1 MLFFSI
7 LFILI
12 QRLHKKGIQM
22 SSKFVTPLL
31 LGTALSLGALSFIAC
46 GDDPNPGIPPTGTP
60 SSSSTYIAP
69 DSTPETVLTAIVFND
84 MGVSSTLLTKVKF
97 KGSITLDLSDSNT
110 VADINAVRFT
120 DIKFDI
126 VNPSHTSSGKAETIV
141 PLDFNSQALTTVN
154 LAEVGLY
161 TDLDANYSECGNY
174 LLIVTAKATDG
185 ILESVSR
192 DTIPFERPIEKCQ
205 APESSSSE
213 VVVPGAPLDT
223 ISIKVN
229 TKTDKCL
236 SIATGL
242 ASAEATGDIC
252 FKTVGSAGSVQLSST
267 TGLKFAV
274 YSNTSNDTRLDDW
287 SKNYLPDNPTTD
299 SFLYLDGSL
308 KEVFPDFLNE
318 VDVFFVAIGPK
329 YVRNSGSATDF
340 YAFVVS
346 ELGTADTNGDITF
359 TLLVYKAK

>member
-1 MLFFSI
+1 
-7 LFILI
+7 
-12 QRLHKKGIQM
+12 M
-22 SSKFVTPLL
+22 SSKFLTPLIL
-31 LGTALSLGALSFIAC
+31 SSALTLGALSFIAC
-46 GDDPNPGIPPTGTP
+46 GDDANPGIPPTGTT
-60 SSSSTYIAP
+60 SSSSGFVAP
-69 DSTPETVLTAIVFND
+69 TSIQSTELTAIVFND
-84 MGVSSTLLTKVKF
+84 MGVSSTGLTKVKF

-120 DIKFDI
+120 NIMFEI
-126 VNPSHTSSGKAETIV
+126 VNKNMTSNGKAETIV
-141 PLDFNSQALTTVN
+141 PLDFENQALTTVN
-154 LAEVGLY
+154 LAEVGLF
-161 TDLDANYSECGNY
+161 TNLDENYSECGDF
-174 LLIVTAKATDG
+174 LLIITAIATDG
-185 ILESVSR
+185 QIQSVSK
-192 DTIPFERPIEKCQ
+192 DTIQFERPEEKCKI
-205 APESSSSE
+205 PESSSSE
-213 VVVPGAPLDT
+213 AIVPGAPLDT

-242 ASAEATGDIC
+242 ASADATGDIC

-346 ELGTADTNGDITF
+346 ELGTADTNGDISF

>member
-1 MLFFSI
+1 
-7 LFILI
+7 
-12 QRLHKKGIQM
+12 M

-31 LGTALSLGALSFIAC
+31 LGSALTLGALSFIAC
-46 GDDPNPGIPPTGTP
+46 GEDANPGIPGPGGT
-60 SSSSTYIAP
+60 SSSSSFIP
-69 DSTPETVLTAIVFND
+69 PTPMSETVQTAIVFSD
-84 MGVSSTLLTKVKF
+84 MGVSSTGLSKVKF
-97 KGSITLDLSDSNT
+97 KGSITLDLSDSTT
-110 VADINAVRFT
+110 VADVNSVRFT

-126 VNPSHTSSGKAETIV
+126 VSKSMTSNGKSETIA

-154 LAEVGLY
+154 LAEVGLF
-161 TDLDANYSECGNY
+161 TNLDENYSECGDF
-174 LLIVTAKATDG
+174 LLIITAMATDG
-185 ILESVSR
+185 QIPSVSK
-192 DTIPFERPIEKCQ
+192 DTIPFQRPIEKCQ

-229 TKTDKCL
+229 TKNDKCL

-242 ASAEATGDIC
+242 ASNATTGDIC
-252 FKTVGSAGSVQLSST
+252 FKTFGTQGNVQLSST

-274 YSNTSNDTRLDDW
+274 YSNTSNETRLDDW

-318 VDVFFVAIGPK
+318 VDVFFVAIGPD
-329 YVRNSGSATDF
+329 YVRNSGSAKGF

-346 ELGTADTNGDITF
+346 EAGTADTNGDISF
-359 TLLVYKAK
+359 TLLIYKAK